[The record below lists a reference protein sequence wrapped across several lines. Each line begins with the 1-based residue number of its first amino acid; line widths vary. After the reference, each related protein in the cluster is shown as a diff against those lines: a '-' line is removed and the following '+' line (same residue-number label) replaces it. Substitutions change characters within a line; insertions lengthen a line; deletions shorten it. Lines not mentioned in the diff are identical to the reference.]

1 MSRSDNKERRSKYS
15 EYKKPK
21 PQKLRDMGAF
31 IRECDERLFAKMD
44 AISKKICADKDIKLI
59 GLVGPTCSG
68 KTTAAEML
76 EKSFSS
82 MGKKLHTISIDDFYF
97 DKEILHKRS
106 KNGEIDY
113 DSPETI
119 DTLELHRFVNEIF
132 TKDRSHAPIF
142 DFTLGRRN
150 GYREYECGEDDIFL
164 FEGIQVLY
172 PEISK
177 IFLNSG
183 HPSVEIY
190 IAPQSSVEIGDKI
203 FLPNEIRLMRRIVR
217 DIKFRGADAEFTLKL
232 WKSVRENEEKNIF
245 PYVDKCKYSI
255 DTTMPYEIGVL
266 KPFLVSAFGSIPM
279 DSRYRKEADLMLEKI
294 ESAVSISCELIP
306 ENSIYKEFV

>member
-1 MSRSDNKERRSKYS
+1 MSRSDYKDRRSKYS

-31 IRECDERLFAKMD
+31 IKECDERLFAKMD
-44 AISKKICADKDIKLI
+44 AISREICADGEIKLI
-59 GLVGPTCSG
+59 RLIGPTCAG

-76 EKSFSS
+76 EKSFAS

-97 DKEILHKRS
+97 DKEILHSRT

-119 DTLELHRFVNEIF
+119 DTAELRRFVNEIF

-150 GYREYECGEDDIFL
+150 GYREYECGDDDVFL
-164 FEGIQVLY
+164 FEGIQALY

-177 IFLNSG
+177 IFLDSG
-183 HPSVEIY
+183 HSSVEIY

-203 FLPNEIRLMRRIVR
+203 FQPNEIRLMRRIVR
-217 DIKFRGADAEFTLKL
+217 DRNFRGAEAEFTLKL
-232 WKSVRENEEKNIF
+232 WKSVRDNEEKNIF
-245 PYVDKCKYSI
+245 PYVGKCKYSI

-266 KPFLVSAFGSIPM
+266 KPFLVAALSSIPE
-279 DSRYRKEADLMLEKI
+279 DSPYRKEVDLMLEKI

-306 ENSIYKEFV
+306 ENSIYREFV